1 MACKYKG
8 MQTWSVQN
16 LSNCASFWVCKHS
29 MQRCE
34 RAHGVQTQGCAG
46 MDLQKRLC
54 THMQVCTQMGVCTR
68 PRARA
73 CAQMHACLCAVTLM
87 WAHGYAGKI
96 PAGFPPPVAMAT
108 NRWGAGGG
116 GGLHTVGGG
125 GSTSNL
131 LPHSP
136 KSERCAK
143 PPQGRA
149 PQHLPPQ
156 GRQGPPAA
164 PQTPP
169 CCAWG
174 SLRPLNSRVNHSWG
188 RGTRAAANPPWPQPG
203 LAGELRPSR
212 RGARRAGGALFMR
225 TDFLCRARG
234 WGGPA
239 AAEGEPDTVGCSGGG
254 PTSSVGLT
262 GL

>member
-68 PRARA
+68 PRAHA

-143 PPQGRA
+143 PPRAVPHSTSRPRAGRA
-149 PQHLPPQ
+149 PPQPP
-156 GRQGPPAA
+156 RPPPAVLGGL
-164 PQTPP
+164 
-169 CCAWG
+169 CG
-174 SLRPLNSRVNHSWG
+174 PLIPVLIIHG
-188 RGTRAAANPPWPQPG
+188 A
-203 LAGELRPSR
+203 
-212 RGARRAGGALFMR
+212 GARGRPQIPHGR
-225 TDFLCRARG
+225 SRD
-234 WGGPA
+234 
-239 AAEGEPDTVGCSGGG
+239 
-254 PTSSVGLT
+254 
-262 GL
+262 